1 MLPVGSNYSSKGCS
15 EISSNCV
22 IWQGPDIPCL
32 SLCKGDTVSEVVA
45 KLGEQLCDVLDDCC
59 IDIATLN
66 LACLNLGS
74 TPASSTALIQ
84 ALVTKICSLQ
94 TQISAIS
101 IPAAANLTCS
111 VAACLQAAA
120 GGATL
125 GVVSYAQLLGTRLC
139 TLETTVTTLQGSVV
153 SNGNSITSINNTLST
168 LAATYAPKNSTY
180 VCLGSGSATL
190 TSIVSTIEQ
199 KLCDLQT
206 VTGTPTLLSNSIVPY
221 CNLSNEPAL
230 STTGT
235 MASAYADRWKTTV
248 STVADSI
255 NNLWITVCDLR
266 NEIESLKACCTKT
279 CADID
284 LGFLLDMT
292 SSTNLR
298 IRLTGTSVI
307 PAGFVQCPTPGST
320 ITLSVASPVSNI
332 PFTEVYN
339 FPNISN
345 LLGGSNYYDLNLA
358 NTQLDLSD
366 SYQVGIA
373 YCFTDNEGLVCQN
386 TLTYTVNSNISC
398 PTLSLSSTLS
408 GTTYTLSYSFNN
420 VYSSSSTKK
429 YRIKLY
435 TNADALLSETT
446 TNIANTYGGT
456 ISGTLQGLTVGTYKV
471 EISIID
477 VASGVDVV
485 SKVCPKQ
492 TTIVGSGSC
501 PPVTNLDSFIIN

>member
-1 MLPVGSNYSSKGCS
+1 MS
-15 EISSNCV
+15 
-22 IWQGPDIPCL
+22 
-32 SLCKGDTVSEVVA
+32 
-45 KLGEQLCDVLDDCC
+45 
-59 IDIATLN
+59 
-66 LACLNLGS
+66 
-74 TPASSTALIQ
+74 
-84 ALVTKICSLQ
+84 
-94 TQISAIS
+94 
-101 IPAAANLTCS
+101 
-111 VAACLQAAA
+111 
-120 GGATL
+120 
-125 GVVSYAQLLGTRLC
+125 
-139 TLETTVTTLQGSVV
+139 TLQGSVV
-153 SNGNSITSINNTLST
+153 SNGNSITSINSTLAT

-180 VCLGSGSATL
+180 VCLSSGSATL

-206 VTGTPTLLSNSIVPY
+206 VTGSPTLLSNSIVPY
-221 CNLSNEPAL
+221 CNLSNQPAL

-279 CADID
+279 CADIN

-292 SSTNLR
+292 SGTNLR

-307 PAGFVQCPTPGST
+307 PSGFVQCPTPGST

-345 LLGGSNYYDLNLA
+345 LLGGTNYYDLNLA
-358 NTQLDLSD
+358 STQLDLSA
-366 SYQVGIA
+366 SYQVTIA
-373 YCFTDNEGLVCQN
+373 YCFTDNQGLVCQN
-386 TLTYTVNSNISC
+386 SLTYTVNSAISC

-435 TNADALLSETT
+435 TNADALLSQTT

>member
-45 KLGEQLCDVLDDCC
+45 KLGEQLCDVLTDCC

-66 LACLNLGS
+66 LSCLSLGS
-74 TPASSTALIQ
+74 TPTSSTALIQ

-94 TQISAIS
+94 SQISAIT
-101 IPAAANLTCS
+101 IPATANLTCS

-120 GGATL
+120 GGTTL
-125 GVVSYAQLLGTRLC
+125 GVVSYAELLGTRLC
-139 TLETTVTTLQGSVV
+139 TLESTVTTLQSSVV
-153 SNGNSITSINNTLST
+153 SNGNSITSINNTLGT

-180 VCLGSGSATL
+180 VCLGTGTATL

-206 VTGTPTLLSNSIVPY
+206 VTGSPALLASSIVPY
-221 CNLSNEPAL
+221 CDISNEPAL
-230 STTGT
+230 NTTGT
-235 MASAYADRWKTTV
+235 MASAYADRWQTTV
-248 STVADSI
+248 STLGASL

-266 NEIESLKACCTKT
+266 NEIESLKSCCTKT
-279 CADID
+279 CADIN

-307 PAGFVQCPTPGST
+307 PSGFVQCPTPGST
-320 ITLSVASPVSNI
+320 ITLAVASPVSNI
-332 PFTEVYN
+332 PFTEVYA
-339 FPNISN
+339 FPNIAN
-345 LLGGSNYYDLNLA
+345 LIGGTSYYDLNLA
-358 NTQLDLSD
+358 STQLDLSN
-366 SYQVGIA
+366 SYQVTIA

-386 TLTYTVNSNISC
+386 SLSYTVNSSVSC
-398 PTLSLSSTLS
+398 PTLTLSSAPV
-408 GTTYTLSYSFNN
+408 GTTNTISYSFNN
-420 VYSSSSTKK
+420 VYPSTSTKK
-429 YRIKLY
+429 YTVKLY
-435 TNADALLSETT
+435 SSTDVLLSTFTT
-446 TNIANTYGGT
+446 AAASTLGATVTGT
-456 ISGTLQGLTVGTYKV
+456 FAGVVVGTYKV
-471 EISIID
+471 EISIVD
-477 VASGVDVV
+477 TASGVDVI

-492 TTIVGSGSC
+492 TLVVGTGSC
-501 PPVTNLDSFIIN
+501 PPISNLNSFIIN

>member
-1 MLPVGSNYSSKGCS
+1 MLPVGSNYSSSGCS

-22 IWQGPDIPCL
+22 IWQGPNIPCL

-45 KLGEQLCDVLDDCC
+45 KLGEQLCDVLTDCC

-66 LACLNLGS
+66 LACLSLGS
-74 TPASSTALIQ
+74 TPTSSTALIQ

-94 TQISAIS
+94 SQISAIS
-101 IPAAANLTCS
+101 VPAAANLTCS

-139 TLETTVTTLQGSVV
+139 TLESTVTTLQGSVV
-153 SNGNSITSINNTLST
+153 SNGNSITSINNTLGT

-180 VCLGSGSATL
+180 VCLGSGSASL

-206 VTGTPTLLSNSIVPY
+206 VTGSTTLLSNSIVPY

-386 TLTYTVNSNISC
+386 TLTYIVNSNISC

-456 ISGTLQGLTVGTYKV
+456 ISGTLQCITV
-471 EISIID
+471 
-477 VASGVDVV
+477 
-485 SKVCPKQ
+485 
-492 TTIVGSGSC
+492 
-501 PPVTNLDSFIIN
+501 

>member
-1 MLPVGSNYSSKGCS
+1 MLPVGSNYSSNGCS

-45 KLGEQLCDVLDDCC
+45 KLGEKLCDVLDDCC

-66 LACLNLGS
+66 LACLSLAT

-125 GVVSYAQLLGTRLC
+125 GVVAYAQLLGTRLC
-139 TLETTVTTLQGSVV
+139 TLETTVSTLQGSVV
-153 SNGNSITSINNTLST
+153 SNGNSITSINSTLAT

-180 VCLGSGSATL
+180 VCLSSGSATL

-221 CNLSNEPAL
+221 CNLSNQPAL

-279 CADID
+279 CADIN

-292 SSTNLR
+292 SGTNLR

-307 PAGFVQCPTPGST
+307 PSGFVQCPTPGST

-345 LLGGSNYYDLNLA
+345 LLGGTNYYDLNLA
-358 NTQLDLSD
+358 STQLDLSA
-366 SYQVGIA
+366 SYQVTIA
-373 YCFTDNEGLVCQN
+373 YCFTDNQGLVCQN
-386 TLTYTVNSNISC
+386 SLTYTVNSAISC

-435 TNADALLSETT
+435 TNADALLSQTT

>member
-1 MLPVGSNYSSKGCS
+1 MLPVGSNYKSTGCS
-15 EISSNCV
+15 EVSSNCV
-22 IWQGPDIPCL
+22 IWQGPNIPCL

-45 KLGEQLCDVLDDCC
+45 KLGEQLCDILTDCC

-66 LACLNLGS
+66 LSCLSLGS
-74 TPASSTALIQ
+74 TPTSSTALIQ

-94 TQISAIS
+94 SQISAIS

-139 TLETTVTTLQGSVV
+139 TLETTVTTLQSSVV
-153 SNGNSITSINNTLST
+153 SNSNSITTINNTLSSLST
-168 LAATYAPKNSTY
+168 NYAPKNSTY
-180 VCLGSGSATL
+180 VCLSSGSAPL
-190 TSIVSTIEQ
+190 TTIVSTIEQ
-199 KLCDLQT
+199 KLCDLQS
-206 VTGTPTLLSNSIVPY
+206 VVGTPALLSASIVPY
-221 CNLSNEPAL
+221 CDISNEPAL

-235 MASAYADRWKTTV
+235 MSSAYSDRWKTTV
-248 STVADSI
+248 STVADSV
-255 NNLWITVCDLR
+255 NNLWITICDLR

-279 CADID
+279 CADIN

-298 IRLTGTSVI
+298 VRLTGTSVI
-307 PAGFVQCPTPGST
+307 PSGFVQCPTPGST

-332 PFTEVYN
+332 PFTESYN
-339 FPNISN
+339 FPNIAN
-345 LLGGSNYYDLNLA
+345 LIGGTNYYDLNLSS
-358 NTQLDLSD
+358 TQLDLSG
-366 SYQVGIA
+366 SYQVAIA
-373 YCFTDNEGLVCQN
+373 YCFTDNQGLVCQN
-386 TLTYTVNSNISC
+386 TLTYNVTSNISC
-398 PTLSLSSTLS
+398 PTLSLSSALS

-435 TNADALLSETT
+435 TNADALLSQST

-492 TTIVGSGSC
+492 TTVVGSGSC
-501 PPVTNLDSFIIN
+501 PPISNLNSFIIN

>member
-1 MLPVGSNYSSKGCS
+1 MLPVGSNYSSSGCS

-22 IWQGPDIPCL
+22 IWQGPNIPCL

-45 KLGEQLCDVLDDCC
+45 KLGEQLCDVLTDCC

-66 LACLNLGS
+66 LACLSLGS
-74 TPASSTALIQ
+74 TPTSSTALIQ

-94 TQISAIS
+94 SQISAIS
-101 IPAAANLTCS
+101 VPAAANLTCS

-139 TLETTVTTLQGSVV
+139 TLESTVTTLQGSVV
-153 SNGNSITSINNTLST
+153 SNGNSITSINNTLGT

-180 VCLGSGSATL
+180 VCLGSGSASL

-206 VTGTPTLLSNSIVPY
+206 VTGSTTLLSNSIVPY

-386 TLTYTVNSNISC
+386 TLTYIVNSNISC